1 MKLADSNTAIEQ
13 IGNITD
19 TSSFKM
25 KSSRKAFQILSD
37 LYSDKALAIVR
48 ELGCN
53 ATDSMI
59 VAGKK
64 DQPFHIHLPNTLE
77 PWLTIQDYGTGI
89 THENIYSIY
98 ATYFESTKTNSN
110 EQIGCLG
117 LGSKSPFCYTDNF
130 SVISI
135 TDGIKRTYNAY
146 FGADGCPTIAL
157 MNQSPTNESSGLAVQ
172 IPVKQQDFSTFHE
185 AVSKAFRFF
194 DVKPIITGG
203 SITWLN
209 EKPMF
214 EGKGWRSYEK
224 FGYGE
229 AFAIMGGVTYP
240 INIYK
245 ADDKYQDLL
254 RKGGLVLYFDMG
266 EVDFTPSRESLSYCE
281 MTINALNSKLEFVMQ
296 DFQSRINEMLSEKEN
311 ILDAVKMVVSLQH
324 KFPYIN
330 GMNVNNGMVWK
341 GVDLSDPSG
350 FVRKLANPTGENVTF
365 YKTSYYKTKISTSNQ
380 INFDGTWVFVD
391 EERGAMNRIK
401 EWCKN
406 NPEQRITKF
415 SAIAHKAMLDKGFP
429 ASAFFPVTS
438 LPKPHRPVKTRNG
451 SVAVR
456 KREKGVFNVYEIG
469 SHDNIGWSSSQID
482 STQSNACIPKY
493 YITKTDGWNFK
504 IKVKGFEITSKRLL
518 SNLINY
524 MGLTDYDVVM
534 VGERNLKYMT
544 DSVPFQEHV
553 DKNFIYEYDAD
564 AIATADEC
572 PYGLK
577 YLVESK
583 EFQAL
588 PKDNEFK
595 QHIETIWNI
604 NEKYDKYK
612 YVSFLHHS
620 KKAGKPLTYQGSCK
634 VTQMLINKI
643 DNWKHGEICLVASLL
658 K

>member
-1 MKLADSNTAIEQ
+1 MKIADSNITIEQ

-89 THENIYSIY
+89 THENIYAIY

-203 SITWLN
+203 TITWLN

-214 EGKGWRSYEK
+214 EGEGWRSYEK

-245 ADDKYQDLL
+245 VGDKYHDLL
-254 RKGGLVLYFDMG
+254 RKGGLVLYFNMG
-266 EVDFTPSRESLSYCE
+266 EVDFTPSRESLSYCD

-296 DFQSRINEMLSEKEN
+296 DFQARINE
-311 ILDAVKMVVSLQH
+311 ILASKDDILEALRMVVALNH

-330 GMNVNNGMVWK
+330 GLSVNK
-341 GVDLSDPSG
+341 GLMWRGIDVSDPTG
-350 FVRKLANPTGENVTF
+350 YVRKLANPTGENITF
-365 YKTSYYKTKISTSNQ
+365 YKTSYYKQKISTSNQ
-380 INFDGTWVFVD
+380 IDLGGMWVVVD
-391 EERGAMNRIK
+391 EERGAMPRIR

-406 NPEQRITKF
+406 NPEKKLTKF
-415 SAIAHKAMLDKGFP
+415 SVIAQKTLIDKGFP
-429 ASAFFPVTS
+429 AESFVSIQT
-438 LPKPHRPVKTRNG
+438 LPKPQRTIRTRNG
-451 SVAVR
+451 STR
-456 KREKGVFNVYEIG
+456 TTTKRERGVFNVYEIG
-469 SHDNIGWSSSQID
+469 NTDNITWESYQID
-482 STQSNACIPKY
+482 STQPNANIPKY
-493 YITKTDGWNFK
+493 YIVKDNGWEFD
-504 IKVKGFEITSKRLL
+504 IKVEGRNIFTKKHLYDIIRF
-518 SNLINY
+518 
-524 MGLTDYDVVM
+524 MGLTTSDVVM

-544 DSVPFQEHV
+544 DSIPFQ
-553 DKNFIYEYDAD
+553 DYIDSNFEYEYDAD
-564 AIATADEC
+564 NIATAINS
-572 PYGLK
+572 PYAIK
-577 YLVESK
+577 TLVEDK
-583 EFQAL
+583 AYKAL
-588 PKDNEFK
+588 PNNEFK
-595 QHIETIWNI
+595 KYVDSVWNI
-604 NEKYDKYK
+604 VQKYNKYK
-612 YVSFLHHS
+612 YVSFLYCD
-620 KKAGKPLTYQGSCK
+620 KKDGKPLTYKGSCQ
-634 VTQMLINKI
+634 VTKLLVDKM
-643 DNWKHGEICLVASLL
+643 DNWRISEVCLIANLL